1 MKFSIESI
9 YAWYHNLLQNPKY
22 RWWVIIG
29 TIVYLISPIDIAP
42 DFLPIIG
49 QIDDVLLL
57 TLLVSELSG
66 LVIGG
71 WKNRQGNG
79 DETLDN
85 TTDDSTPT
93 VNTTVNTIDVDATA
107 VK

>member
-1 MKFSIESI
+1 MKFSIESL
-9 YAWYHNLLQNPKY
+9 YTWYHNLLQNPKY

-49 QIDDVLLL
+49 QVDDVLLL

-66 LVIGG
+66 LIVGG
-71 WKNRQGNG
+71 WKARQGDRN
-79 DETLDN
+79 EPANPTN
-85 TTDDSTPT
+85 TTSTE
-93 VNTTVNTIDVDATA
+93 NTIDVDATS

>member
-1 MKFSIESI
+1 MKFSIESL
-9 YAWYHNLLQNPKY
+9 YAWYHNLLQSPKY

-49 QIDDVLLL
+49 QVDDVFLL

-71 WKNRQGNG
+71 WKSRHSNVDQ
-79 DETLDN
+79 TSDN
-85 TTDDSTPT
+85 TTNNSDSTE
-93 VNTTVNTIDVDATA
+93 NTIDVDATS